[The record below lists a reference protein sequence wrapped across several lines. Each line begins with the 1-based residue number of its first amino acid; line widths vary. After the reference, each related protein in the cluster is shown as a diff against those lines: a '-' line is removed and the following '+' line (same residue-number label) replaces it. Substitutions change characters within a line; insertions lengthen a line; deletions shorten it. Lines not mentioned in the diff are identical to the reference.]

1 MFPGEAPVNGAP
13 LAGAAAGNFIPCIFL
28 MLLFGFCL
36 NYAITCVQPLMPEAY
51 PTTLRNTGTS
61 WCQAFAR
68 FGGSGSSIVLGA
80 AAGLAM
86 FQHEVNGVMSNNWSM
101 VVLVLLIPFVL
112 GLICTLLF
120 VKNTGGKTM
129 DQLQKAMEENPLSET
144 DGGSRFVIMLL
155 VVVVNFIG
163 CIVLPLTIPGFS
175 KTDMALPVMLIAML
189 LPFLFFFVFG
199 GMGIGKEK
207 AAKVD

>member
-1 MFPGEAPVNGAP
+1 
-13 LAGAAAGNFIPCIFL
+13 

-36 NYAITCVQPLMPEAY
+36 NYAITAVQPLMPESY

-86 FQHEVNGVMSNNWSM
+86 FQHDVNGTMSNNWSM

-112 GLICTLLF
+112 GLVCTLLF

-129 DQLQKAMEENPLSET
+129 DELQKMTKDNPLSET
-144 DGGSRFVIMLL
+144 DGNARFWIMLA
-155 VVVVNFIG
+155 VVLINFIG
-163 CIVLPLTIPGFS
+163 CIVLPLTIPNFS
-175 KTDMALPVMLIAML
+175 KTDMALPIMLIAML
-189 LPFLFFFVFG
+189 LPFLYFFVFG
-199 GMGIGKEK
+199 GQGLGKEK
-207 AAKVD
+207 AAGVDKLYN